1 MSEDPKSVLPDFV
14 RNEVVRDLKH
24 RDDDG
29 RPKEGVFM
37 EILCGAAFLRPLGG
51 GCEWTTRPDQLRR
64 CDPREIAPG
73 TGTSPQRRPMFPE
86 SA

>member
-1 MSEDPKSVLPDFV
+1 MSEDPKSVSVLVSLV
-14 RNEVVRDLKH
+14 RHEVVRDLGH

-29 RPKEGVFM
+29 EPREGVFV

-51 GCEWTTRPDQLRR
+51 GPEWTTKPDQLRQ

-73 TGTSPQRRPMFPE
+73 TGCNPHRRPL
-86 SA
+86 S